1 MDKPK
6 MAKESRVK
14 TYSRKTKKG
23 LTRVKS
29 HLKRNKKKII
39 AGAATLGALGIGYAA
54 LRRKKMLRME
64 NPKIV
69 KPKVGQSITTA
80 TLTPTSPPV
89 AGLIPGK
96 TSPARSKSNYVDSKG
111 KQRKKGQM
119 LPGVPK
125 GESSIILEPT
135 TIVERVAVNP
145 KTLEIFD
152 PEFKKGKINPSE
164 RNMDLVAES
173 KALRELERRKKEK
186 SRPKVDFKP
195 KSKKDNK

>member
-1 MDKPK
+1 

-54 LRRKKMLRME
+54 LRRKKMLRMK

-69 KPKVGQSITTA
+69 KPT
-80 TLTPTSPPV
+80 V
-89 AGLIPGK
+89 AGLIPER
-96 TSPARSKSNYVDSKG
+96 TRSARAKSNYTDNKG
-111 KQRKKGQM
+111 KKRKKGQI

-135 TIVERVAVNP
+135 TTVERVAFNP
-145 KTLEIFD
+145 YTLDIFD

-164 RNMDLVAES
+164 RNMDLIAEA

-186 SRPKVDFKP
+186 LGPKVDFKP
-195 KSKKDNK
+195 KNKKDNK

>member
-1 MDKPK
+1 

-54 LRRKKMLRME
+54 LRRKKMLRMQ

-69 KPKVGQSITTA
+69 KPNASPTNPTTPNS
-80 TLTPTSPPV
+80 PTV
-89 AGLIPGK
+89 AGLLPEK
-96 TSPARSKSNYVDSKG
+96 TSSARAKSNYTDTKG

-125 GESSIILEPT
+125 GESSITLEPT
-135 TIVERVAVNP
+135 TTVERVAFDP

-152 PEFKKGKINPSE
+152 PEFKKGKIKPSQ
-164 RNMDLVAES
+164 RNQDLIAEA
-173 KALRELERRKKEK
+173 KALRELEKRRG
-186 SRPKVDFKP
+186 PKVDFKP
-195 KSKKDNK
+195 KPKSKKGDK

>member
-1 MDKPK
+1 

-69 KPKVGQSITTA
+69 KPQVGQP
-80 TLTPTSPPV
+80 TPHTPKPPKTSTV
-89 AGLIPGK
+89 AGLIPEK
-96 TSPARSKSNYVDSKG
+96 TSRARSKSNYVDDKG

-135 TIVERVAVNP
+135 TTVDRVVANID
-145 KTLEIFD
+145 TLEIFD
-152 PEFKKGKINPSE
+152 PEFKKGKIKPSQ
-164 RNMDLVAES
+164 RNQDLIAQS

-186 SRPKVDFKP
+186 LRGPTLNLKP
-195 KSKKDNK
+195 QTKKGDK

>member
-1 MDKPK
+1 

-29 HLKRNKKKII
+29 HLKRNKKKIL
-39 AGAATLGALGIGYAA
+39 ASAATLGALGIGYAA
-54 LRRKKMLRME
+54 LRRKKMLRMQ

-69 KPKVGQSITTA
+69 KPQPPTSN
-80 TLTPTSPPV
+80 TPTV
-89 AGLIPGK
+89 AGLIPEK
-96 TSPARSKSNYVDSKG
+96 TGQARAKSNYVDDKG

-135 TIVERVAVNP
+135 TTVERVAVNP
-145 KTLEIFD
+145 NTLKIFD
-152 PEFKKGKINPSE
+152 PEYQKGKINPSE
-164 RNMDLVAES
+164 RNTDLIAEA
-173 KALRELERRKKEK
+173 KALRELERRRREK
-186 SRPKVDFKP
+186 LGPRVDFKP
-195 KSKKDNK
+195 KDKK